1 MTEMTNELLADA
13 KERMHKSVQATNQEF
28 GSVRTG
34 RASPALLDRVVVD
47 YYGAPTPLKQLAT
60 ISAPE
65 ARLLSVQPYDQSSIK
80 VIEKAIMESDIGLTP
95 NNDGKLIRLSIPEL
109 NEERRRE
116 LVKVVRHIAEEGRV
130 KIRNVRRD
138 VMHDLKELKDA
149 GEVGADEE
157 HRSEVELQKLTD
169 QRISELDDHLK
180 HKESEILE
188 V

>member
-1 MTEMTNELLADA
+1 MSEIIDELLADA
-13 KERMHKSVQATNQEF
+13 GERMHKSVDATNTEF

-47 YYGAPTPLKQLAT
+47 YYGAATPLKQLAT

-95 NNDGKLIRLSIPEL
+95 NNDGKLVRLSIPEL
-109 NEERRRE
+109 NEERRKE

-130 KIRNVRRD
+130 AVRNVRRD
-138 VMHDLKELKDA
+138 IMHDLRELKEA
-149 GEVGADEE
+149 GEVGADDE
-157 HRSEVELQKLTD
+157 HRGEVELQKLTD
-169 QRISELDDHLK
+169 ARIAELDSYLK
-180 HKESEILE
+180 GKEAEIME

>member
-1 MTEMTNELLADA
+1 MSEIIDELLADA
-13 KERMHKSVQATNQEF
+13 GERMHKSVESTNVEF

-47 YYGAPTPLKQLAT
+47 YYGAATPLKQLAT

-80 VIEKAIMESDIGLTP
+80 AIEKAIMESDIGLTP
-95 NNDGKLIRLSIPEL
+95 NNDGKLIRLAIPEL
-109 NEERRRE
+109 NEERRKE

-130 KIRNVRRD
+130 AVRNVRRD
-138 VMHDLKELKDA
+138 IMHDLRELKEA
-149 GEVGADEE
+149 GEVGADDE
-157 HRSEVELQKLTD
+157 HRGEVELQKLTD
-169 QRISELDDHLK
+169 ARIAELDSYLK
-180 HKESEILE
+180 GKEAEIME